1 MRLASCLFAFQASY
15 ILHPSAVRS
24 VRAFATTTTTT
35 STTLASTSSTSTSAI
50 MASTTK
56 NLVVDPFCYRQFQQY
71 EQSKTYGGT
80 VFSLSREKFEQIVNE
95 RYNTENLQDGY
106 APFCKHIF
114 LINDFT
120 GSDGKANT
128 LPVKGNEHLIRSE
141 YAARNIK
148 EVPVLQRF
156 IPLDA
161 VVGGIEKLPV
171 AKYLDLILYSREQIQ
186 KENASM
192 NKGKTEEEENETA
205 PWGIVSIKAQD
216 EDFELP
222 MNPYV
227 FIYLFV
233 RSFHD
238 LIISNLTSSVSD
250 IFFFF

>member
-1 MRLASCLFAFQASY
+1 MRLASCLFAFQASSFLY
-15 ILHPSAVRS
+15 PSAVRS
-24 VRAFATTTTTT
+24 VRAFATT
-35 STTLASTSSTSTSAI
+35 ASTSTSTSSSSSSSTSSSA

-80 VFSLSREKFEQIVNE
+80 VFSLSIEEFEKIVNE
-95 RYNTENLQDGY
+95 RYESENLKDGY

-120 GSDGKANT
+120 GDDGKANV

-141 YAARNIK
+141 YAARNEK

-156 IPLDA
+156 IPLDDI
-161 VVGGIEKLPV
+161 VGGIDHLPV

-192 NKGKTEEEENETA
+192 NKGKTEVEENETA

-216 EDFELP
+216 ENFELP

-227 FIYLFV
+227 SIYLSIYLFV
-233 RSFHD
+233 HD
-238 LIISNLTSSVSD
+238 LILLD
-250 IFFFF
+250 LCFG